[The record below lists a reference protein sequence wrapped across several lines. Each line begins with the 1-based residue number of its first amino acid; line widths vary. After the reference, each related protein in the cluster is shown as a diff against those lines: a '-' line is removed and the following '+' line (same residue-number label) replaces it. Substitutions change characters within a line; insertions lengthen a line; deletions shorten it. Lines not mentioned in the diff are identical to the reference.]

1 MSEIVYRKTLIFGFN
16 SLYLLSKRREEFDPI
31 SPNDVTSQIRMAAT
45 GRAVTGDL
53 NRNTL
58 KRKKLETH
66 AKTFANALC
75 YQKSHA
81 NTDLIWPR

>member
-1 MSEIVYRKTLIFGFN
+1 MVYRKTWIFGFN
-16 SLYLLSKRREEFDPI
+16 SSYLWSKRRSEFDLI
-31 SPNDVTSQIRMAAT
+31 LPNDVTSQIKMAAT
-45 GRAVTGDL
+45 RRAVSRDL
-53 NRNTL
+53 NGNTL

-81 NTDLIWPR
+81 YKDLIWPR